1 MSDFPALHA
10 VSNAQT
16 QMFVQPDPW
25 LWLCEAQDDQI
36 SLLDASLLIA
46 MDEYPKLDV
55 AAIRGQ
61 FAQLAHAADV
71 AAGGQ
76 NGPLARL
83 KSLNHFLF
91 ETQGFTGNFLDYYN
105 PRNSYLNDVLER
117 KLGIPISLAV
127 IYIELGRSLG
137 VDLSGVSFP
146 GHFLVRVPVEG
157 GLIIIDPFN
166 RGKSIGA
173 DELKFRASGA
183 GEEEAP
189 SEDELFRMLT
199 PCDNKTVLIRMLN
212 NLKSLYRGEKDH
224 VRALRVVHR
233 LVQMTGSVYER
244 RDRGLLY
251 IELGAHYAARA
262 DLSSYLAAHPNAA
275 DAADVRLSLLSAQTG
290 PRVN

>member
-1 MSDFPALHA
+1 
-10 VSNAQT
+10 
-16 QMFVQPDPW
+16 MFVQPDPW
-25 LWLCEAQDDQI
+25 RWLCEAKDDQI

-46 MDEYPKLDV
+46 MDEYPLLDV
-55 AAIRGQ
+55 AAIRSQ
-61 FAQLAHAADV
+61 FAELALAAEV
-71 AAGGQ
+71 AASGESA
-76 NGPLARL
+76 PLARL

-173 DELKFRASGA
+173 DELKFRASSS
-183 GEEEAP
+183 GEEDAP
-189 SEDELFRMLT
+189 SEDELFQMLT

-212 NLKSLYRGEKDH
+212 NLKSLYRSEKDH

-233 LVQMTGSVYER
+233 LVQMTDSVYER

-251 IELGAHYAARA
+251 CELGAHYAARA
-262 DLSSYLAAHPNAA
+262 DLAAYLAAHPNAS
-275 DAADVRLSLLSAQTG
+275 DAADIRFALVAAQSG

>member
-1 MSDFPALHA
+1 MPQTHMKPA
-10 VSNAQT
+10 QI
-16 QMFVQPDPW
+16 FVQPDPW
-25 LWLCEAQDDQI
+25 RWLCEAKDDQI

-46 MDEYPKLDV
+46 MDEYPTLDV
-55 AAIRGQ
+55 AAIRSQ
-61 FAQLAHAADV
+61 FAELAQAADM
-71 AAGGQ
+71 AADGQ
-76 NGPLARL
+76 SGPLARL

-173 DELKFRASGA
+173 DELKFRASGS
-183 GEEEAP
+183 GEIDAP

-212 NLKSLYRGEKDH
+212 NLKSLYRSEKDN

-262 DLSSYLAAHPNAA
+262 DLSAYLVAHPNAG
-275 DAADVRLSLLSAQTG
+275 DAAEVRIALVAAQSG

>member
-1 MSDFPALHA
+1 M
-10 VSNAQT
+10 AQI
-16 QMFVQPDPW
+16 QIPQAQIFVQPDPW
-25 LWLCEAQDDQI
+25 RWLCEAQDEEI

-46 MDEYPKLDV
+46 MDEYPTLDV
-55 AAIRGQ
+55 AAVRSQ
-61 FAQLAHAADV
+61 FAELAQAADL
-71 AAGGQ
+71 AAGGHSE
-76 NGPLARL
+76 PLARL

-91 ETQGFTGNFLDYYN
+91 ETHGFTGNFLDYYN

-117 KLGIPISLAV
+117 KTGIPISLAV

-173 DELKFRASGA
+173 DELKFRASGS
-183 GEEEAP
+183 GEIEAP
-189 SEDELFRMLT
+189 SQDELFQMLT

-212 NLKSLYRGEKDH
+212 NLKSLYRGEKDS

-233 LVQMTGSVYER
+233 LVQMTDSLYER

-251 IELGAHYAARA
+251 IEVGAYYAARA
-262 DLSSYLAAHPNAA
+262 DLAAYLAAHPNAA
-275 DAADVRLSLLSAQTG
+275 DAVDVRLALVAAQSG
-290 PRVN
+290 PKVN

>member
-1 MSDFPALHA
+1 MPQAKI
-10 VSNAQT
+10 
-16 QMFVQPDPW
+16 FVQADPW
-25 LWLCEAQDDQI
+25 RWLCEAQDEEI

-46 MDEYPKLDV
+46 MDEYPLLDV
-55 AAIRGQ
+55 AAVRSQ
-61 FAQLAHAADV
+61 FAELAQAADV

-76 NGPLARL
+76 SEPLARL

-173 DELKFRASGA
+173 DELKFRASGS
-183 GEEEAP
+183 GEVEAP
-189 SEDELFRMLT
+189 SQDELFRMLT

-212 NLKSLYRGEKDH
+212 NLKSLYRGEKDY

-233 LVQMTGSVYER
+233 LVQMTDSVYER

-251 IELGAHYAARA
+251 IEVGAHYAARA
-262 DLSSYLAAHPNAA
+262 DLSSYLAAYPNAA
-275 DAADVRLSLLSAQTG
+275 DAVEVRLALVAAQSG
-290 PRVN
+290 PKVN

>member
-1 MSDFPALHA
+1 M
-10 VSNAQT
+10 NQAQI
-16 QMFVQPDPW
+16 FVQPDPW
-25 LWLCEAQDDQI
+25 RWLCEAKDDQI

-46 MDEYPKLDV
+46 MDEYPTLDV
-55 AAIRGQ
+55 AAIRSQ
-61 FAQLAHAADV
+61 FAELAQAADM
-71 AAGGQ
+71 AADGQ
-76 NGPLARL
+76 SGPLARL

-173 DELKFRASGA
+173 DELKFRASGS
-183 GEEEAP
+183 GEIDAP

-212 NLKSLYRGEKDH
+212 NLKSLYRSEKDN

-262 DLSSYLAAHPNAA
+262 DLSAYLVAHPNAG
-275 DAADVRLSLLSAQTG
+275 DAAEVRIALVAAQSG

>member
-1 MSDFPALHA
+1 MP
-10 VSNAQT
+10 QT
-16 QMFVQPDPW
+16 QIFVQADPW
-25 LWLCEAQDDQI
+25 RWLCEAADEEI

-46 MDEYPKLDV
+46 MDEYPLLDV
-55 AAIRGQ
+55 TAVRSQ
-61 FAQLAHAADV
+61 FAELAQAADA
-71 AAGGQ
+71 AAGGHSE
-76 NGPLARL
+76 PLARL

-91 ETQGFTGNFLDYYN
+91 ETHGFTGNFLDYYN

-117 KLGIPISLAV
+117 KTGIPISLAV
-127 IYIELGRSLG
+127 LYIELGRSLG

-173 DELKFRASGA
+173 DELKFRASGS
-183 GEEEAP
+183 GEVDAP
-189 SEDELFRMLT
+189 SQDELFQMLT

-233 LVQMTGSVYER
+233 LVQMTASVYER

-251 IELGAHYAARA
+251 VEVGAQYAARA
-262 DLSSYLAAHPNAA
+262 DLSAYLAAHPNAS
-275 DAADVRLSLLSAQTG
+275 DAADIRIALVAAQSG
-290 PRVN
+290 PKVN

>member
-1 MSDFPALHA
+1 MLNYAKPPAHI
-10 VSNAQT
+10 
-16 QMFVQPDPW
+16 FVQPDPW
-25 LWLCEAQDDQI
+25 QWLCDAKDDQI

-46 MDEYPKLDV
+46 MDEYPTLDV
-55 AAIRGQ
+55 AAIRSQ
-61 FAQLAHAADV
+61 FAELAQAADL
-71 AAGGQ
+71 AAGEQ
-76 NGPLARL
+76 SGPLARL

-91 ETQGFTGNFLDYYN
+91 ETHGFTGNFLDYYN

-166 RGKSIGA
+166 GGKSIGA
-173 DELKFRASGA
+173 DELKFRASGS
-183 GEEEAP
+183 GESEAP
-189 SEDELFRMLT
+189 SEDELFRLLT
-199 PCDNKTVLIRMLN
+199 PCDNRTVLIRMLN
-212 NLKSLYRGEKDH
+212 NLKSLYRSEKDS

-251 IELGAHYAARA
+251 IELGALYAARA
-262 DLSSYLAAHPNAA
+262 DLSAYLSAHPNAG
-275 DAADVRLSLLSAQTG
+275 DAAEVRIALVGAQSG
-290 PRVN
+290 PKVN

>member
-1 MSDFPALHA
+1 MKPA
-10 VSNAQT
+10 QI
-16 QMFVQPDPW
+16 FVQPDPW
-25 LWLCEAQDDQI
+25 RWLCEAKDDQI

-46 MDEYPKLDV
+46 MDEYPTLDV
-55 AAIRGQ
+55 AAIRSQ
-61 FAQLAHAADV
+61 FAELAQAADM
-71 AAGGQ
+71 AADGQ
-76 NGPLARL
+76 SGPLARL

-173 DELKFRASGA
+173 DELKFRASGS
-183 GEEEAP
+183 GEIDAP

-212 NLKSLYRGEKDH
+212 NLKSLYRSEKDN

-262 DLSSYLAAHPNAA
+262 DLSAYLVAHPNAG
-275 DAADVRLSLLSAQTG
+275 DAAEVRIALVAAQSG

>member
-1 MSDFPALHA
+1 MLNYVKPPAHI
-10 VSNAQT
+10 
-16 QMFVQPDPW
+16 FVQPDPW
-25 LWLCEAQDDQI
+25 RWLCEAQDDQI

-46 MDEYPKLDV
+46 MDEYPTLDV
-55 AAIRGQ
+55 AAVRSQ
-61 FAQLAHAADV
+61 FAQLAQAADI
-71 AAGGQ
+71 AADGQ
-76 NGPLARL
+76 SEPLARL

-173 DELKFRASGA
+173 D
-183 GEEEAP
+183 
-189 SEDELFRMLT
+189 
-199 PCDNKTVLIRMLN
+199 NKTVLIRMLN
-212 NLKSLYRGEKDH
+212 NLKSLYRGEKDS

-251 IELGAHYAARA
+251 IELGAHYAAHA
-262 DLSSYLAAHPNAA
+262 DLSAYLAAHPNAS
-275 DAADVRLSLLSAQTG
+275 DAADVRIALVAAQSG
-290 PRVN
+290 PKVN